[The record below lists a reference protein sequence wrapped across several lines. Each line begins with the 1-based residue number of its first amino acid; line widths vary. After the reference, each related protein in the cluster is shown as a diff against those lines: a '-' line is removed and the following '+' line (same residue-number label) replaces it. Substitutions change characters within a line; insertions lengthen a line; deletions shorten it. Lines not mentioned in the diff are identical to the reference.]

1 MASPYRKRGKVF
13 KVAVNKGSN
22 SMHGHVKTEKVS
34 WFIFFACYFAY
45 VLVSMTKN
53 TYSAAMSAIV
63 QDGVFDKSS
72 VGLINAAFY
81 FVYGSTQMI
90 GGYLVDKVSP
100 FKLFAIGTLFSALC
114 NTAMAISDTYEVML
128 VAWALNGLAQFSIWP
143 ALLKIA
149 ASVILPEHRKKALT
163 YIAFAYPLGTVMS
176 YLIAAGVLSFSSW
189 SGLFWI
195 SVFAMIISTLLVM
208 RSEYHAK
215 CEIEPIQKSER
226 EKESSVSEK
235 KSDKS
240 IWKLIL
246 KSGIIFMTIPSII
259 RCMLDV
265 GIKSWGPTMIME
277 SYGVSPSFAT
287 FITTILIVANLVA
300 VFIVNWLYPKKC
312 KNAPA
317 ATGLLFVA
325 TVPLLLLVVF
335 TGKIHLAFIVL
346 SLACVTTLMT
356 ASTQLMN
363 VIIPAVFENEGKS
376 GVITGFLNSFAAF
389 GCMIS
394 NYIYGY
400 MAERFGWTFTTITW
414 VLICVVAIV
423 FCFANAPLW
432 KRYTTEK

>member
-1 MASPYRKRGKVF
+1 
-13 KVAVNKGSN
+13 
-22 SMHGHVKTEKVS
+22 MHGHVKTEKTS

-53 TYSAAMSAIV
+53 TYSSAMSAIV
-63 QDGVFDKSS
+63 QEGIFDKAA

-81 FVYGSTQMI
+81 FVYGTTQMI
-90 GGYLVDKVSP
+90 GGYLVDKISP
-100 FKLFAIGTLFSALC
+100 FKLFALGTLASAVC
-114 NTAMAISDTYEVML
+114 NAVMAISDSYVVML
-128 VAWALNGLAQFSIWP
+128 TAWALNGFAQFAIWP

-149 ASVILPEHRKKALT
+149 ASIILPEHRKKALT
-163 YIAFAYPLGTVMS
+163 YIAFAYPLGSVMS
-176 YLIAAGVLSFSSW
+176 YLIAAGVLKFSSW

-195 SVFAMIISTLLVM
+195 SAAAMVIATPFVM
-208 RSEYHAK
+208 RSEYRAK
-215 CEIEPIQKSER
+215 CEIDPDENSG
-226 EKESSVSEK
+226 KEEVVIKK
-235 KSDKS
+235 KSSKS
-240 IWKLIL
+240 TWKLIL
-246 KSGIIFMTIPSII
+246 KSGIIFMTIPAII

-300 VFIVNWLYPKKC
+300 VFIVNWLYPKIC
-312 KNAPA
+312 KNATI

-325 TVPLLLLVVF
+325 AIPLLLLVVF
-335 TGKIHLAFIVL
+335 TGKIHLAFVVL

-356 ASTQLMN
+356 ASMQFMN
-363 VIIPAVFENEGKS
+363 VVIPAVFENEGKS

-400 MAERFGWTFTTITW
+400 MAERFGWTFTTIIW

-423 FCFANAPLW
+423 FCFVNAPFW
-432 KRYTTEK
+432 KRYTANN